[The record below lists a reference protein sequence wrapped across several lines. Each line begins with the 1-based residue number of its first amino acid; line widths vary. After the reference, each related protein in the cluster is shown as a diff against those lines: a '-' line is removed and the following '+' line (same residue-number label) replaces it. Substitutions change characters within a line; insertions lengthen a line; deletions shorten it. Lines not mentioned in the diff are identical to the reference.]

1 MPLGGGTVIF
11 PLVVVPIVVTQERSR
26 RLIDDVMGRD
36 RMLVVVSPRPGAP
49 EQPGRDDLHEIGTV
63 AVIHQMMRA
72 TDGSLR
78 LLLQGLERVRLGD
91 FVTTEPYLAAR
102 IEPLPD
108 QAPIGVEAEGLRR
121 AVIDLFRRLVSLAE
135 GLP

>member
-1 MPLGGGTVIF
+1 MTAEQQTDRAGQTEHQPTQADQPIASPSTPTIPDVLPVMPLGGGTVIF

-49 EQPGRDDLHEIGTV
+49 EQPGPDDLHEIGTV

-78 LLLQGLERVRLGD
+78 LLLQGLERV
-91 FVTTEPYLAAR
+91 
-102 IEPLPD
+102 
-108 QAPIGVEAEGLRR
+108 
-121 AVIDLFRRLVSLAE
+121 
-135 GLP
+135 